1 MAFDIFA
8 KIGDI
13 KGESQDGTFKEQI
26 EVYSWSWGVSQTGS
40 MAAGGGG
47 GQGKAS
53 FNDFSF
59 IHNMDKATP
68 NLMKACATGKH
79 YPDATITA
87 RKAGEGQ
94 KEYMIFKFSDVFIT
108 NVSPGGSNGA
118 DAIQEQVSMQFA
130 KVELEYKPQKP
141 DGSLDAG
148 VFFKYDIKANK
159 SY

>member
-1 MAFDIFA
+1 MAIDIFA

-13 KGESQDGTFKEQI
+13 KGESQDGAFKDQI
-26 EVYSWSWGVSQTGS
+26 EIYSWSWGVSQTSS
-40 MAAGGGG
+40 MASGSGG

-53 FNDFSF
+53 FTDFSF

-79 YPDATITA
+79 YPEAMVTA

-94 KEYMIFKFSDVFIT
+94 KEYMVFKFTDVIIT
-108 NVSPGGSNGA
+108 SVSPGGSNGA
-118 DAIQEQVSMQFA
+118 DAVQEQVSFNFS
-130 KVELEYKPQKP
+130 KVELEYKPQKA

>member
-1 MAFDIFA
+1 MAIDVFA

-13 KGESQDGTFKEQI
+13 KGESLDGTFKEQI
-26 EVYSWSWGVSQTGS
+26 EVFSWSWGVSQSGS
-40 MAAGGGG
+40 MAHGTGA

-59 IHNMDKATP
+59 LHNMDKATP

-79 YPDATITA
+79 FPEATITA

-94 KEYMIFKFSDVFIT
+94 KEYMIFKFSEVFIT
-108 NVSPGGSNGA
+108 GVAPGGSNGA
-118 DAIQEQVSMQFA
+118 DAVQEMVTMQFA
-130 KVELEYKPQKP
+130 KVEFEYKPQKG
-141 DGSLDAG
+141 DGSLDAS
-148 VFFKYDIKANK
+148 VFFKYDLKANK

>member
-1 MAFDIFA
+1 MAMDIFA

-13 KGESQDGTFKEQI
+13 KGESQDGTFKDQI
-26 EVYSWSWGVSQTGS
+26 EVFSWSWGVAQTGTS
-40 MAAGGGG
+40 SFGTGA
-47 GQGKAS
+47 GQGKAA

-59 IHNMDKATP
+59 IHNLDKASP

-79 YPDATITA
+79 YPEATVTA

-94 KEYMIFKFSDVFIT
+94 KEYLIFKFSEVFIT
-108 NVSPGGSNGA
+108 GVSPAASSAGDGV
-118 DAIQEQVSMQFA
+118 QEQVSMQFA

-148 VFFKYDIKANK
+148 VFFKYDLKANK

>member
-1 MAFDIFA
+1 MAMDIFA

-13 KGESQDGTFKEQI
+13 KGESLDGTFKDQI
-26 EVYSWSWGVSQTGS
+26 EIFSWSWGVSQTGS
-40 MAAGGGG
+40 ASYGTGA
-47 GQGKAS
+47 GQGKAAFS
-53 FNDFSF
+53 DFSF
-59 IHNMDKATP
+59 VHNLDKASP

-79 YPDATITA
+79 YPEATITA

-94 KEYMIFKFSDVFIT
+94 KEYLIFKFSEVFVT
-108 NVSPGGSNGA
+108 NVSPAASNAG
-118 DAIQEQVSMQFA
+118 DAVQEQVSMQFS

-148 VFFKYDIKANK
+148 VFFKYDLKANK

>member
-1 MAFDIFA
+1 MAIDIFA

-13 KGESQDGTFKEQI
+13 KGESQDSAFKEQI
-26 EVYSWSWGVSQTGS
+26 EVFSWSWSVAQGGS
-40 MAAGGGG
+40 MAHGTGG
-47 GQGKAS
+47 GQGKAT

-59 IHNMDKATP
+59 VHNMDKATP

-79 YPDATITA
+79 FPDATITA

-94 KEYMIFKFSDVFIT
+94 KEYMVFKFTEVFIT
-108 NVSPGGSNGA
+108 NVSPAASSTG
-118 DAIQEQVSMQFA
+118 DAPQEHVSLQFA
-130 KVELEYKPQKP
+130 KVEMEYKPQKP

-148 VFFKYDIKANK
+148 VFFKYDLKANK

>member
-1 MAFDIFA
+1 MAIDVFA

-13 KGESQDGTFKEQI
+13 KGESLDGTFKEQI
-26 EVYSWSWGVSQTGS
+26 EVFSWSWGVSQSGS
-40 MAAGGGG
+40 MAVGTGA

-59 IHNMDKATP
+59 LHNMDKATP

-79 YPDATITA
+79 FPEATITA

-94 KEYMIFKFSDVFIT
+94 KEYMIFKFSEVFIT
-108 NVSPGGSNGA
+108 GVAPGGSNGA
-118 DAIQEQVSMQFA
+118 DAIPEMVTLQFA
-130 KVELEYKPQKP
+130 KVELEYKPQKG
-141 DGSLDAG
+141 DGSLDAS
-148 VFFKYDIKANK
+148 VFFKYDLKANK